1 MLNRRQFSASLAAA
15 ATAAPARLPNIVLI
29 YCDDLG
35 YGDLGCYGSNI
46 RTPNIDGL
54 AKQGIRF
61 TDFYSG
67 NPVCSPSRAALLTG
81 RYCVRAGVPK
91 VLFPYDEKGLPESE
105 STIAQTL
112 KPKGYRTMCVGKW
125 HLGHNPKYLPTTR
138 GFDHYFGI
146 PYSNDMA
153 PRWLM
158 EDTKVIEEQAT
169 LETLTP
175 RYTERA
181 VKFIEESAKAA
192 EPFFLYLPHT
202 YPHIPLGASPKFRGK
217 SPLGIYGDVVEELDW
232 SVGEVLAALKR
243 SGAESNTLV
252 IFASDNGP
260 WYQGGAGPLR
270 GRKGA
275 TWDGGQRVP
284 FLARFP
290 GRIPRGQV
298 SHAVAGA
305 MDLHP
310 TIAKLCGAEAKN
322 PFDGVDI
329 WPLLTAAK
337 PALEDREAFL
347 YFDGVYLQCA
357 RHGKW
362 KLHIARHNVMI
373 YNPVPQ
379 AGRISLP
386 LAKPE
391 LYDLTA
397 DPGESYHVAAENPA
411 VVADLQ
417 ARIARVMAT
426 MPEPIRQAHIEQ
438 MRRKTTAPPA
448 GSLPRPVAN

>member
-1 MLNRRQFSASLAAA
+1 M
-15 ATAAPARLPNIVLI
+15 
-29 YCDDLG
+29 
-35 YGDLGCYGSNI
+35 
-46 RTPNIDGL
+46 
-54 AKQGIRF
+54 
-61 TDFYSG
+61 
-67 NPVCSPSRAALLTG
+67 
-81 RYCVRAGVPK
+81 
-91 VLFPYDEKGLPESE
+91 
-105 STIAQTL
+105 
-112 KPKGYRTMCVGKW
+112 
-125 HLGHNPKYLPTTR
+125 
-138 GFDHYFGI
+138 
-146 PYSNDMA
+146 
-153 PRWLM
+153 
-158 EDTKVIEEQAT
+158 
-169 LETLTP
+169 
-175 RYTERA
+175 
-181 VKFIEESAKAA
+181 
-192 EPFFLYLPHT
+192 
-202 YPHIPLGASPKFRGK
+202 
-217 SPLGIYGDVVEELDW
+217 VEELDW

-357 RHGKW
+357 RQGKW

>member
-1 MLNRRQFSASLAAA
+1 MLNRRQFAASLAVTAS
-15 ATAAPARLPNIVLI
+15 AAPARLPNIVLI

-146 PYSNDMA
+146 PYSNDMT

-158 EDTKVIEEQAT
+158 EDTKVVEEQAT

-181 VKFIEESAKAA
+181 VKFIEESAKAS

-202 YPHIPLGASPKFRGK
+202 YPHIPLGASQKFRGK
-217 SPLGIYGDVVEELDW
+217 SPLGTYGDVVEELDW

-252 IFASDNGP
+252 MFASDNGP
-260 WYQGGAGPLR
+260 WYQGSAGPLR

-290 GRIPRGQV
+290 GRIPRGKV

-322 PFDGVDI
+322 PFDGIDI

-347 YFDGVYLQCA
+347 YFDDVYLQCA

-391 LYDLTA
+391 LYDLAA
-397 DPGESYHVAAENPA
+397 DPSESYDVAAENPA
-411 VVADLQ
+411 VVADIQ

-438 MRRKTTAPPA
+438 MGRKATAPPA